1 MVFLKKQNW
10 FLSLIMMILTEGL
23 FSMILGYFLKIYDKN
38 AWYAKWQYWVIS
50 ALFLVFPI
58 FIVFAVFTIQI
69 TCQVAAKL
77 KVPGDKIYNCPY
89 SWILC
94 LIVPII
100 GWVLLIVMLLY
111 VYVWPIVM
119 IYRGEAEKYAK

>member
-1 MVFLKKQNW
+1 MVFLKKENW

-69 TCQVAAKL
+69 TCQVAEKL
-77 KVPGDKIYNCPY
+77 KVPGDKIYNSPY

-119 IYRGEAEKYAK
+119 IYRGEGEKYAK